1 MKTEKELYKLKEKVE
16 KAKTEV
22 SELNGHKSALMKQ
35 LEKEWGC
42 KTVPEAEKKLE
53 TMKKEVAKLDKD
65 IEAGIEELEEKY
77 NV

>member
-16 KAKTEV
+16 KAKIEV
-22 SELNGHKSALMKQ
+22 SELKGHKSALEKQ
-35 LEKEWGC
+35 LKKDWGC
-42 KTVPEAEKKLE
+42 DSVEEAEKKLE